1 MSYIIA
7 ILVFGLL
14 IFVHELGHFV
24 VAKLSGITVLQ
35 FTIGFGPAIFKKQI
49 GETLYAV
56 RLLPLGGAV
65 MMQGEEDE
73 EAEKL
78 LTGEKEF
85 QIDEASLPPEGSF
98 AEASLPKRFAV
109 SVAGAAMNFLTGV
122 VIVFLLLLPARYAS
136 MPVISGFIDGFPYA
150 AEDNGGVGFEV
161 GDRIV
166 RVNDFHVFTMSDF
179 STAMMYDDDARY
191 DITVKR
197 DGKNVRLEDFEMK
210 ATVPDPDGGEGLLY
224 GFNLTAQ
231 PLTFFGKIGYAFK
244 SRGACPNRSD
254 LVKARNFCKKRLF
267 PFFSFGFIEFITF
280 GKGNYKRN
288 FVIDHEINHMNVVFC
303 RSMTAVDKL
312 DNKANVSVTHKI
324 SFNKISPTFLVVLRN
339 FCITVTGKV
348 NKLNSINIIKVYG
361 NGFSRLT

>member
-14 IFVHELGHFV
+14 IFVHELDHFV

-85 QIDEASLPPEGSF
+85 QVDEVALPPEGSF

-122 VIVFLLLLPARYAS
+122 VIVFLLLLPAKYAS
-136 MPVISGFIDGFPYA
+136 MPVISGFLEGFPYA

-197 DGKNVRLEDFEMK
+197 DGKKVRLEDFEMK

-231 PLTFFGKIGYAFK
+231 PLTFFGKIGYA
-244 SRGACPNRSD
+244 
-254 LVKARNFCKKRLF
+254 VKNAMTYLQSAMLGIKMMLTGQVGTQDMMGTVGIASQMGEMAKA
-267 PFFSFGFIEFITF
+267 SMSAMW
-280 GKGNYKRN
+280 N
-288 FVIDHEINHMNVVFC
+288 FVAYISINLAFVNLLPIPALDGGKILFLLIELV
-303 RSMTAVDKL
+303 RGEKL
-312 DNKANVSVTHKI
+312 DPKYEGVASMVGLVLLLALFLFVTYHDI
-324 SFNKISPTFLVVLRN
+324 LR
-339 FCITVTGKV
+339 IVG
-348 NKLNSINIIKVYG
+348 
-361 NGFSRLT
+361 

>member
-85 QIDEASLPPEGSF
+85 QIDEATLPPEGSF

-244 SRGACPNRSD
+244 NAMTYLQSAMLGIKMMLTGQVGTQDMMGTVGIASQMGEMA
-254 LVKARNFCKKRLF
+254 KA
-267 PFFSFGFIEFITF
+267 SMSAMW
-280 GKGNYKRN
+280 N
-288 FVIDHEINHMNVVFC
+288 FVAYISINLAFVNLLPIPALDGGKILFLLIELV
-303 RSMTAVDKL
+303 RGEKL
-312 DNKANVSVTHKI
+312 DPKYEGVASMVGLVLLLALFLFVTYHDI
-324 SFNKISPTFLVVLRN
+324 LR
-339 FCITVTGKV
+339 IVG
-348 NKLNSINIIKVYG
+348 
-361 NGFSRLT
+361 

>member
-49 GETLYAV
+49 GETLYAI

-85 QIDEASLPPEGSF
+85 RVDEASLPPEGSF

-136 MPVISGFIDGFPYA
+136 TPVLSGFLEGFPYA
-150 AEDNGGVGFEV
+150 AADNNGVGFEV

-166 RVNDFHVFTMSDF
+166 RINDFHIFTMTDF
-179 STAMMYDDDARY
+179 STAMYYDNDSVY
-191 DITVKR
+191 DVVVKR
-197 DGKNVRLEDFEMK
+197 NGKNIRLDDFAMK
-210 ATVPDPDGGEGLLY
+210 ATVYDAESDSYIYGFQLSVQELGFLGKIRYAVQNAMTYLQSAMLGIKMMLTGQVGTQDMMGTVGIASQMGEMAKASMASMWNFVAYISVNLAFVNLLPIPALDGGKILFLLIE
-224 GFNLTAQ
+224 LVR
-231 PLTFFGKIGYAFK
+231 GK
-244 SRGACPNRSD
+244 
-254 LVKARNFCKKRLF
+254 
-267 PFFSFGFIEFITF
+267 
-280 GKGNYKRN
+280 
-288 FVIDHEINHMNVVFC
+288 
-303 RSMTAVDKL
+303 KL
-312 DNKANVSVTHKI
+312 DPKYEGVASLIGLALMLGLFVFVTYHDI
-324 SFNKISPTFLVVLRN
+324 VRL
-339 FCITVTGKV
+339 
-348 NKLNSINIIKVYG
+348 IK
-361 NGFSRLT
+361 